1 MMMLKREVDYEP
13 ISPVKTTPFSIPPH
27 PSPNT
32 PARSPIGLG
41 LPGSR
46 HAAKSKSLSN
56 VLSGTPTSS
65 RASSVFSPSKRVG
78 SRLGSAATV
87 PLIESAREA
96 PVPVPQRSATLQSP
110 GERGTRGVKDGV
122 QKKTTEDKKALL
134 ATMLGNVEHLVEAV
148 SKTGVWGLS

>member
-13 ISPVKTTPFSIPPH
+13 ISPVKTTPFSISPH

-56 VLSGTPTSS
+56 VVSGTPSS
-65 RASSVFSPSKRVG
+65 RASSVVSPAKRVG

-110 GERGTRGVKDGV
+110 GGRGPSAAKDGV
-122 QKKTTEDKKALL
+122 PKKTTEDKKALL
-134 ATMLGNVEHLVEAV
+134 GTMLGNVDHLVDAV
-148 SKTGVWGLS
+148 SKAGVWGLS